1 SRYGKVKVVRI
12 AAVIGVLGIILN
24 RLNVSVIA
32 YNWNAPHHYVPSWQ
46 EVIVSLTLVTVGILA
61 FRWIANRL
69 PILSEDPRFAG
80 GEF

>member
-1 SRYGKVKVVRI
+1 
-12 AAVIGVLGIILN
+12 
-24 RLNVSVIA
+24 
-32 YNWNAPHHYVPSWQ
+32 VPSWQ
-46 EVIVSLTLVTVGILA
+46 EIIVSLTLVTVGILA